1 MHALPAP
8 TAVIADDERL
18 MREQIIARLKE
29 AWPELSIVGEAS
41 NGREAVAIVQSL
53 EPDIVF
59 LDISMPGMDGIQAA
73 QALAGQ
79 AHVVFVTAH
88 DQYAVS
94 AFEHGA
100 IDYLLKPAEPDRV
113 ALTCQRLRARLTQK
127 PDPMNDLLAQ
137 LSQRL
142 GAGGLKPREYMRW
155 VQASVGANIRMIP
168 TSDILFFRAEDK
180 YTRVQTRGLEAL
192 IRKPIKELID
202 ELDPEEFWQIH
213 RGTLVNVATSSV
225 RPATHRC
232 RSKTAPYLPGGKRPA
247 ADAAV
252 AEQAAE
258 ARARRPS
265 EELSRYAK
273 LRTFGAAQM
282 KRWFGSSFALWHP
295 HESVRRAL

>member
-1 MHALPAP
+1 MHPVSAP
-8 TAVIADDERL
+8 TAVVADDERL
-18 MREQIIARLKE
+18 MRDQIIGSLKE
-29 AWPELSIVGEAS
+29 AWPELVIVGEAS
-41 NGREAVAIVQSL
+41 NGREAVTMVQSL

-88 DQYAVS
+88 DQYAIS
-94 AFEHGA
+94 AFQHGA
-100 IDYLLKPAEPDRV
+100 VDYLLKPASADPERV
-113 ALTCQRLRARLTQK
+113 ALTCERLRARLKQA

-142 GAGGLKPREYMRW
+142 GASGLKPREYMRW

-180 YTRVQTRGLEAL
+180 YTRVQTQGFEAL

-213 RGTLVNVATSSV
+213 RAVVV
-225 RPATHRC
+225 RV
-232 RSKTAPYLPGGKRPA
+232 
-247 ADAAV
+247 DAIEQV
-252 AEQAAE
+252 SRNFRGNHVIHLKGSAE
-258 ARARRPS
+258 
-265 EELSRYAK
+265 K
-273 LRTFGAAQM
+273 LEVSRTFNHLFKQM
-282 KRWFGSSFALWHP
+282 
-295 HESVRRAL
+295 